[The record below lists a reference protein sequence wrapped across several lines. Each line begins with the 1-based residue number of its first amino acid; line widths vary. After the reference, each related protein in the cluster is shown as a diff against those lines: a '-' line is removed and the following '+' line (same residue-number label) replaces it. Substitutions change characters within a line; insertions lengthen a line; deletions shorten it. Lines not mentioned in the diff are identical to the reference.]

1 MLLHT
6 ANVTLTL
13 PVSNAWPER
22 AETAMKLVNTT
33 YRSSLQN
40 MLGSLQ
46 MVLIARP
53 SVKDCGPVVKFAI
66 KMWPEN
72 MKRKKF
78 PPVKVKRLPFSK
90 DSS

>member
-6 ANVTLTL
+6 AKVTLTL
-13 PVSNAWPER
+13 PVSNAWRER

-40 MLGSLQ
+40 MSGSLE

-53 SVKDCGPVVKFAI
+53 SVNDCGPVVRFVI
-66 KMWPEN
+66 KMWPGN

-78 PPVKVKRLPFSK
+78 PPVKGQFLVCSTEET
-90 DSS
+90 